1 MQTLRDISIT
11 RLHPCPLPS
20 RTTSPLMT
28 PLHRL
33 WVALGQQELP
43 RDILEH
49 SQLSVGLPG
58 QVDEPRRACWQA
70 GVPPGPAVTG
80 GCSQSGSAFKSRAVL
95 NGESTVPRAN
105 QRSELQSWVVSL
117 LRALC
122 RALFPPLTQK
132 AGLSCVCTSLATVSW
147 HWSRWLGGGPLEN
160 RSHCPGVEGVPLLT
174 EQPHFHGCHQW

>member
-1 MQTLRDISIT
+1 
-11 RLHPCPLPS
+11 
-20 RTTSPLMT
+20 MT

-70 GVPPGPAVTG
+70 GEFIGLQSPGAAPRVEVHLKAELCLMG
-80 GCSQSGSAFKSRAVL
+80 NQLSPEPISGV
-95 NGESTVPRAN
+95 V
-105 QRSELQSWVVSL
+105 QSWVVSL

-122 RALFPPLTQK
+122 R
-132 AGLSCVCTSLATVSW
+132 GSLSS
-147 HWSRWLGGGPLEN
+147 
-160 RSHCPGVEGVPLLT
+160 
-174 EQPHFHGCHQW
+174 